1 MKIEIAQDDV
11 EMTITKS
18 TPLTS
23 ELFEV
28 YIKHFNKSNKYDKP
42 LCEDCKE
49 EIKNYAP
56 GKKYCDDCKNKRK
69 QEQVNEWKEKNPEK
83 NKEYQE
89 LKTIRK
95 NLREDVVEEKETEY
109 ISQEWGEKE
118 KPLKDRKIMFRAPNN
133 TALFLNWLES
143 NHITEF
149 ETTDFVDAYTSM
161 NVEAAE
167 KIISHQIHK
176 NIVTQLGNNSFKV
189 NWTKLKEE
197 LK

>member
-1 MKIEIAQDDV
+1 MKVVIDQDDV

-28 YIKHFNKSNKYDKP
+28 YIKYFNKSNKYGKSV
-42 LCEDCKE
+42 CEDCKK
-49 EIKNYAP
+49 EIKT
-56 GKKYCDDCKNKRK
+56 GRKYCEDCKKKRK
-69 QEQVNEWKEKNPEK
+69 QKQVNDWKEKNPDK

-95 NLREDVVEEKETEY
+95 KLREDVVEEEE
-109 ISQEWGEKE
+109 SESEKE

-143 NHITEF
+143 GHITEF
-149 ETTDFVDAYTSM
+149 ETADFVDAYASIDI
-161 NVEAAE
+161 EAAE

-176 NIVTQLGNNSFKV
+176 KIVTQLGNNSFKV
-189 NWTKLKEE
+189 NWTNLKEE